1 MSVHTFSC
9 LDGHTC
15 GNPVRLVSGGGPL
28 LKGATMSERRLDFLA
43 NHDWIR
49 KALMFEPRGHD
60 VMSGSILYPPTR
72 ADCDIGILFIEV
84 SGCLPMC
91 GHGTIGT
98 VTMAVENGLV
108 APATPGVLN
117 IDAPAGRVV
126 ARYEQKDRFVE
137 SVRITNVASYLAA
150 TDVTV
155 DVPGIGELTFDIAYG
170 GNYYAILEPQ
180 KNFAGLE
187 FDVGRRRAA
196 PVADRAPAGQ
206 REDPAGPS
214 RERDDPRREPR
225 HVDRQAARPARPCP
239 QRGVLRR
246 QGDRPVPL
254 RHRHVGAHGPA
265 RRQGPAQ
272 GRRRLRAREHHR
284 LAVRRPRRGLGAGS
298 ATTRRSCRRSPAGR
312 ASTASTPSSSTTATP
327 SPTASRSLGFC
338 RPERRSAAKD
348 RGALLCR
355 TAILAIRWRRTGKR
369 LRFLAQADRPA
380 ATRRAQENPVAGV
393 SGNAAA
399 GT

>member
-72 ADCDIGILFIEV
+72 PDCDIAILFIEV

-98 VTMAVENGLV
+98 VTMAIENGLV
-108 APATPGVLN
+108 TPETPGVLN
-117 IDAPAGRVV
+117 LDTPAGRVV
-126 ARYEQKDRFVE
+126 ARYESQGRFVE

-150 TDVTV
+150 TDVV
-155 DVPGIGELTFDIAYG
+155 IDVPGLGELAFDIAYG

-187 FDVGRRRAA
+187 SMSAGDVLRLSPIVRRLMNEKIQ
-196 PVADRAPAGQ
+196 PVHP
-206 REDPAGPS
+206 EN
-214 RERDDPRREPR
+214 ETI
-225 HVDRQAARPARPCP
+225 
-239 QRGVLRR
+239 RGVSHVMWTGKPRDARAHARNAVFYGDKAIDRSPCGTGTSARMAQLAGKGKLKVGDDFVHESIIGSLFDGRVEATAKVGNDDAIVPSISGWAR
-246 QGDRPVPL
+246 QHGINTIFVDDRDPF
-254 RHRHVGAHGPA
+254 AHGF
-265 RRQGPAQ
+265 Q
-272 GRRRLRAREHHR
+272 
-284 LAVRRPRRGLGAGS
+284 V
-298 ATTRRSCRRSPAGR
+298 
-312 ASTASTPSSSTTATP
+312 
-327 SPTASRSLGFC
+327 
-338 RPERRSAAKD
+338 
-348 RGALLCR
+348 
-355 TAILAIRWRRTGKR
+355 
-369 LRFLAQADRPA
+369 
-380 ATRRAQENPVAGV
+380 
-393 SGNAAA
+393 
-399 GT
+399 